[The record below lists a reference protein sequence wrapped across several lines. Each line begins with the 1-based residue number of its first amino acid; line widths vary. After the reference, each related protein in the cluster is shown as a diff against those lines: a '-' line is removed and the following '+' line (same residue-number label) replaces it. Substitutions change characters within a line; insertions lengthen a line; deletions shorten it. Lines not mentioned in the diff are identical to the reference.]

1 MKMSCEKGLKFHASF
16 LMFAAVSVSL
26 LLSAGTGKAVA
37 QSCAAQN
44 WSAATPNIWAATV
57 SDLVMLNNSPTTNQP
72 TIPTMLY
79 DGTYNPWGYSQHPQA
94 VTQLNT
100 NWSCPSG
107 TPVISIAGAGRETVS
122 FQLFITAP
130 AATTLSD
137 VSVAIT
143 PLTGPGA
150 TLTSDNTGTSNV
162 TRYLE
167 GYVPYSCTGAT
178 AIGCVQAT
186 GSIPD
191 PLIPFYDPYDS
202 GNPAVATPFNVQ
214 EGTTQ
219 GVWVDIS
226 IPANQTAGAYTG
238 TLTVSGTGI
247 STTTIPVNV
256 TVWNG
261 NLPGIDAG
269 STNSAYADMLKVW
282 LPLYQSSL
290 DSGEGISGART
301 FRCFRNT
308 RSWPTTMTLTPSL
321 TRLRLPSAGPTRQ
334 PIQPALRP
342 TAPQARL
349 PGLLTTRISVRL

>member
-1 MKMSCEKGLKFHASF
+1 MEMNSKKTLNCNVGF
-16 LMFAAVSVSL
+16 LVFTAVVMSL
-26 LLSAGTGKAVA
+26 LLFAGTGKAMA
-37 QSCAAQN
+37 QACAAQN
-44 WSAATPNIWAATV
+44 WAAAMPNIWAATV
-57 SDLVMLNNSPTTNQP
+57 SDLVMLNNNPATNQP

-79 DGTYNPWGYSQHPQA
+79 DGTYSPWGYSQHPQA

-137 VSVAIT
+137 VSVTIT
-143 PLTGPGA
+143 SVTGPGA
-150 TLTSDNTGTSNV
+150 TLTSDNTGTSAV

-202 GNPAVATPFNVQ
+202 GNPAVAIPFNVQ
-214 EGTTQ
+214 QGTTQ
-219 GVWVDIS
+219 GVWVNIS
-226 IPANQTAGAYTG
+226 IPANQAAGDYTG
-238 TLTVSGTGI
+238 TLTISGTGI
-247 STTTIPVNV
+247 TTTTIPVNL

-261 NLPGIDAG
+261 NLPGFDAG
-269 STNSAYADMLKVW
+269 SINPSYADMLKVW
-282 LPLYQSSL
+282 LPLYQNNL
-290 DSGEGISGART
+290 YSGEGVSGSDIPLFHKYQVMAHNYDIDT
-301 FRCFRNT
+301 QFDAFA
-308 RSWPTTMTLTPSL
+308 PTINGSYPS
-321 TRLRLPSAGPTRQ
+321 TNPTSFTTNGTTSS
-334 PIQPALRP
+334 PA
-342 TAPQARL
+342 
-349 PGLLTTRISVRL
+349 